1 MDRKRFGVIG
11 GGLIAQAV
19 HLPNLNANAAVDLVA
34 IAEPSAETST
44 GLAAKYGFRS
54 SYLDWRE
61 MFQIEKLDA
70 VVVCSPHSTHA
81 AIVNAAIELGVH
93 SLVEKPLCID
103 PVDAQAIAT
112 AATAAGVIVQV
123 GYMKRFDPAY
133 ERFVSEMPA
142 PEGVRFIDVVT
153 YDPWMS
159 REPFV
164 PWNSMIRGKDIPT
177 DVLEAG
183 LADEARQV
191 GGAVGSD
198 DPQTVR
204 SYSYTFLACLIHD
217 INLVRGVLDA
227 WGMSSAA
234 VSSAAWADGNAAS
247 ATLRLSNGAEW
258 RTSWMLLPGLERFEE
273 RASIYF
279 DDAIHELRFP
289 VPYHPQ
295 APTIRKTL
303 TTMNGRA
310 VETVD
315 SFVSDSYVAELDAFL
330 AAIDSGGSVLTPPE
344 QSVSDIEILRDLF
357 LLRASRDEAH
367 R

>member
-1 MDRKRFGVIG
+1 MHRKRFGVIG

-19 HLPNLNANAAVDLVA
+19 HLPNLHANAAVELVA
-34 IAEPSAETST
+34 IADPSAETSA
-44 GLAAKYGFRS
+44 GLAAKYGLRA

-61 MFQIEKLDA
+61 MLQAEELDA

-81 AIVNAAIELGVH
+81 AIVHAAIELGIH

-103 PVDAQAIAT
+103 PADARAIAV
-112 AATAAGVIVQV
+112 AAAAAGVIVQV

-133 ERFVSEMPA
+133 ERFLSGMPS
-142 PEGVRFIDVVT
+142 PESLRLIDVVT

-159 REPFV
+159 REPYV
-164 PWNSMIRGKDIPT
+164 PWNSMIRGNDIPA
-177 DVLEAG
+177 DVLKAG

-191 GGAVGSD
+191 GAAVGTD

-227 WGMSSAA
+227 WGMSSTA

-273 RASIYF
+273 RASFYF
-279 DDAIHELRFP
+279 DDAIHELQFA
-289 VPYHPQ
+289 VPYHSQ
-295 APTIRKTL
+295 APTLLKTL
-303 TTMNGRA
+303 TTMNGRP

-330 AAIDSGGSVLTPPE
+330 AAIDSGAAVLTPPE
-344 QSVSDIEILRDLF
+344 QSVGDIEILRDLF
-357 LLRASRDEAH
+357 LLRSTGEEVR